1 MKTDAN
7 VVHLNKMVPD
17 TAHPAAARLPA
28 SLIQVRDRAATQLKQ
43 ALQAL
48 FDNADDTLF
57 DMADRATSNAE
68 QNLSLIHI

>member
-48 FDNADDTLF
+48 FD
-57 DMADRATSNAE
+57 
-68 QNLSLIHI
+68 LSLIHI